1 MVKFTIM
8 EKFIYKRTLYSSIER
23 WLFKGKI
30 IILYGPRQVGKTT
43 LVKQLME
50 HYPQSYYLNCERQ
63 AVKDLLA
70 SVNPEKILRFVGN
83 TRIVIF
89 DEAQKIKKI
98 GEVLKLLIDTYPEI
112 QYIATGS
119 SSFQLSDKV
128 SEPLTGRNLKF
139 LMFPLSLNELLQHYG
154 LLSLVEKLSD
164 LLRFGS
170 YPDIVDRSEN
180 EQMLL
185 LDELSSDYLFR
196 DILQFDNIKHSETLV
211 KLLKAISLQIG
222 NEVSFR
228 ELGNIVG
235 LSVET
240 VQRYLQLLE
249 KSFVLFSL
257 PSFSRNL
264 RNEIARSRKFYFYDL
279 GVRNSLIQNY
289 SLLENRTDKGALW
302 ENFCIV
308 SRMQFLRA
316 KGVKANMYF
325 WRTYRQKEIDLIE
338 EYGGHLNAFEFKYSN
353 RKVKPPT
360 QFMEAYPDTS
370 FQVIHKENF
379 VDFLL

>member
-1 MVKFTIM
+1 M
-8 EKFIYKRTLYSSIER
+8 EKFIYKRTLYHSIER

-43 LVKQLME
+43 LVRKLME

-70 SVNPEKILRFVGN
+70 SMNPERILRFVGN
-83 TRIVIF
+83 VRIVVF
-89 DEAQKIKKI
+89 DEAQKIKNI
-98 GEVLKLLIDTYPEI
+98 GEILKLLIDTYPEV

-119 SSFQLSDKV
+119 SSFQLANKV

-139 LMFPLSLNELLQHYG
+139 LLFPLSLKELSQHYS
-154 LLSLVEKLSD
+154 LLNLNEKLPD
-164 LLRFGS
+164 LLRFGT
-170 YPDIVDRSEN
+170 YPDIVDRPED
-180 EQMLL
+180 EQIQL

-196 DILQFDNIKHSETLV
+196 DILQFENIKHSETLV
-211 KLLKAISLQIG
+211 RLLKAIALQIG

-228 ELGNIVG
+228 ELDNIVG

-249 KSFVLFSL
+249 MSFVLFSL

-289 SLLENRTDKGALW
+289 SLIENRTDKGALW

-308 SRMQFLRA
+308 SRMQALRA

-338 EYGGHLNAFEFKYSN
+338 EYGGHLKAFEFKFSN
-353 RKVKPPT
+353 RKVKPPA
-360 QFMEAYPDTS
+360 QFMEAYPDTA
-370 FQVIHKENF
+370 FQVVHKENF
-379 VDFLL
+379 IDFLM